1 MQRNT
6 WGPTEAE
13 IGDPVGG
20 ERGEGNVGDTGGSL
34 RWQGLNRRCQL
45 FSPQFC
51 YTLGQNGG
59 LYDDSLNWVKFKDKE
74 LLISNEVEYLSV

>member
-20 ERGEGNVGDTGGSL
+20 ERGEGNVGDTGVGESEVA
-34 RWQGLNRRCQL
+34 G
-45 FSPQFC
+45 
-51 YTLGQNGG
+51 
-59 LYDDSLNWVKFKDKE
+59 
-74 LLISNEVEYLSV
+74 NE